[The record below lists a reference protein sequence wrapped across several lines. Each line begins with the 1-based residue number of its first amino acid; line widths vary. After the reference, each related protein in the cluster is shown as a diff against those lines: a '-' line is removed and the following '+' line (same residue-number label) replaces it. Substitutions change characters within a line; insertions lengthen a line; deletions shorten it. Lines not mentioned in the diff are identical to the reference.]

1 MSVSE
6 ELVFLEHAMYRQM
19 LLRLKVRGSSTG
31 EENVSPCIFPHPA
44 CHAWPE
50 TSVTAVCVRHR
61 WRQVS
66 GRNAVFG
73 LRSTIRYHDNLLV
86 GLMSGTALLVNAL
99 PTPVFSVPKASSVS
113 RGRCAAQLP
122 GVSSMPC
129 SYSGVPPWMGVC
141 VVHVCLWVCL
151 CACVLVRL
159 CACVLVCLCACVLV
173 CASVT
178 QDLFVQLKA
187 LADSNK
193 DVLMKHRKL
202 VSDFNE
208 ASSATEVPA
217 YTGSS
222 TPSGGGLG
230 DGSESGKGGSSAAA
244 SPAAAGGDKPYH
256 LLVEAGYSRRDSVS
270 TYTVSSTSSSS
281 RCGGTCSCAVEP
293 RPVVPPVMHWRW
305 TDCFFC

>member
-1 MSVSE
+1 VAATPCLACGLQSGTMTTYLWDSC
-6 ELVFLEHAMYRQM
+6 LARRCL
-19 LLRLKVRGSSTG
+19 STH
-31 EENVSPCIFPHPA
+31 CPHPCSA
-44 CHAWPE
+44 FPK
-50 TSVTAVCVRHR
+50 RHPYPG
-61 WRQVS
+61 V
-66 GRNAVFG
+66 GA
-73 LRSTIRYHDNLLV
+73 LRSCRVCPPCRVVTL
-86 GLMSGTALLVNAL
+86 GS
-99 PTPVFSVPKASSVS
+99 
-113 RGRCAAQLP
+113 LP
-122 GVSSMPC
+122 GWVFVLCMYAC
-129 SYSGVPPWMGVC
+129 GCAC
-141 VVHVCLWVCL
+141 VLVCL
-151 CACVLVRL
+151 CACVLVR
-159 CACVLVCLCACVLV
+159 LCACVLV

-208 ASSATEVPA
+208 ASSATDVPA

>member
-1 MSVSE
+1 MGVS
-6 ELVFLEHAMYRQM
+6 AC
-19 LLRLKVRGSSTG
+19 
-31 EENVSPCIFPHPA
+31 VSC
-44 CHAWPE
+44 
-50 TSVTAVCVRHR
+50 S
-61 WRQVS
+61 
-66 GRNAVFG
+66 
-73 LRSTIRYHDNLLV
+73 LV
-86 GLMSGTALLVNAL
+86 G
-99 PTPVFSVPKASSVS
+99 
-113 RGRCAAQLP
+113 
-122 GVSSMPC
+122 
-129 SYSGVPPWMGVC
+129 
-141 VVHVCLWVCL
+141 
-151 CACVLVRL
+151 VLVRL
-159 CACVLVCLCACVLV
+159 CACALVRLCACVLV

-187 LADSNK
+187 LAESNK

-230 DGSESGKGGSSAAA
+230 DVSESGKGGSSAAA

-305 TDCFFC
+305 TDCFFFVNCDWLVSSDDNSEDMATEGRKVSHWVFELDDADQEDMQAVLASRTPPPVRPFRALRPPSPLCGFGGPTPPRSH